1 MFSSRKAHVENTLR
15 TVRYKEERLKCARPF
30 LAPQETPETRFDS
43 HCCVSHSSI
52 LWLVVYFYS
61 QKERRRETIVQ
72 PRQPLRQPPRQP
84 TRRPSK

>member
-30 LAPQETPETRFDS
+30 LAPQETLETRFDS

-52 LWLVVYFYS
+52 LWLVVYFRVILVCDKRTVQMS
-61 QKERRRETIVQ
+61 FTLTGLSPDIVF
-72 PRQPLRQPPRQP
+72 
-84 TRRPSK
+84 TW